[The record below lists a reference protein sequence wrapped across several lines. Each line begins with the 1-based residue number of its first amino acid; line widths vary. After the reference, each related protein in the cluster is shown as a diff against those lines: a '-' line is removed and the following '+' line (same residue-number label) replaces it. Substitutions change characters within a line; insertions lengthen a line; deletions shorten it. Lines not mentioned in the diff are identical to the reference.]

1 MGVIFL
7 YFALFLGVHFLSKQ
21 FKRPGAA
28 RLFQLIACFI
38 LLFGFFGFRDLT
50 VLNDTSH
57 YYGFY
62 FQKAHILSFRN
73 EPVTTFHLL
82 DKFEYGFQ
90 VLIHILIKYVSKEP
104 YTIILFSSFVISI
117 GELWFISKYSHDIAK
132 VCFYMLAA
140 SLFFTHFCVIRQ
152 ALALMFFYIAFC
164 QFEKGKML
172 HYYLLVLC
180 ACLFHLSAI
189 FLLLL
194 PFITRVKPSM
204 RNTLI
209 AIGLSL
215 FIAIAVFEIL
225 ALLGLKDH
233 PYYQAAIQKDSL
245 SIVGLA
251 DCAFMI
257 FVLSICLF
265 ARKKSGAPKPDNI
278 YFWICIMG
286 LCICLIAPVMYPIA
300 RVNEYLWPII
310 LIHLL
315 RYIEPQSM
323 KKPYTN
329 QIEGTR
335 NILRLIVIFVF
346 VVKLVGINTFRP
358 EWLHIDSYQ
367 FYDFTKENHT
377 YNLYPQK

>member
-1 MGVIFL
+1 
-7 YFALFLGVHFLSKQ
+7 
-21 FKRPGAA
+21 
-28 RLFQLIACFI
+28 
-38 LLFGFFGFRDLT
+38 
-50 VLNDTSH
+50 
-57 YYGFY
+57 
-62 FQKAHILSFRN
+62 
-73 EPVTTFHLL
+73 
-82 DKFEYGFQ
+82 
-90 VLIHILIKYVSKEP
+90 
-104 YTIILFSSFVISI
+104 
-117 GELWFISKYSHDIAK
+117 
-132 VCFYMLAA
+132 
-140 SLFFTHFCVIRQ
+140 
-152 ALALMFFYIAFC
+152 
-164 QFEKGKML
+164 
-172 HYYLLVLC
+172 
-180 ACLFHLSAI
+180 
-189 FLLLL
+189 
-194 PFITRVKPSM
+194 M

-323 KKPYTN
+323 KRPYTN